1 MELNKL
7 KVVELTTIENREIE
21 GGLHPDIVAAA
32 AYLIWETIG
41 NPNASYTAFNNG
53 FNDYK

>member
-21 GGLHPDIVAAA
+21 GGLHPYIVAAA